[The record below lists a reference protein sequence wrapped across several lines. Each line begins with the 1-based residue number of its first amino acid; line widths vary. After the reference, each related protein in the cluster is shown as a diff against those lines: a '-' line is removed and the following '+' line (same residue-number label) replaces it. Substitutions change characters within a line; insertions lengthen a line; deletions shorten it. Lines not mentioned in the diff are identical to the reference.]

1 MSQSS
6 VPPVVAHSILM
17 TFFRPHGGDVA
28 SYGARRVTDALRYS
42 QVRELAAADH
52 RAANRRQHAWP
63 FQRTGAARV
72 CLILSRVRC

>member
-42 QVRELAAADH
+42 QVRELAAADD
-52 RAANRRQHAWP
+52 RR
-63 FQRTGAARV
+63 
-72 CLILSRVRC
+72 